1 MKKIFNGWT
10 LPRFFYFLIGGL
22 IFVQSLLVMEW
33 LGIVA
38 GGYFTA
44 MGLFGFGCASGQ
56 CYPMMKNTKSVYW
69 SDQEKEY
76 KAEETKIQ

>member
-1 MKKIFNGWT
+1 MKNFFAGWT
-10 LPRFFYFLIGGL
+10 WSRFFYFLIGGL

-33 LGIVA
+33 LGIVV

-56 CYPMMKNTKSVYW
+56 CYPMMKNIKPVNLTETGEDV
-69 SDQEKEY
+69 

>member
-1 MKKIFNGWT
+1 MKKIFTGWT

-22 IFVQSLLVMEW
+22 IFIQSLLVMEW

-56 CYPMMKNTKSVYW
+56 CYPMMRNTKSVNLT
-69 SDQEKEY
+69 DRGVDY
-76 KAEETKIQ
+76 KAEETNNQ